1 MHPDTAA
8 LARPPLRVAAGARP
22 HLLTAASRPSAP
34 KIARD
39 FVRALLRH
47 GPLAALR
54 DTAVLLTSEAVTR
67 AHLRTPGS
75 ADILLRV
82 LTAAH
87 GLRISVHDEGA
98 AVIPAPS
105 PESLRRS
112 PGLGLARPE
121 GPPSVRG
128 GAPWVPGDR
137 DPAHG
142 LLLISR
148 LADDWGT
155 TPFEGPP
162 HTTSLWF
169 ELRTG
174 R

>member
-22 HLLTAASRPSAP
+22 YLLTAASRPSVP
-34 KIARD
+34 KTARD

-105 PESLRRS
+105 PEGLRRS
-112 PGLGLARPE
+112 PGPDLARP
-121 GPPSVRG
+121 G